1 MRYSLRLAR
10 IAVSR
15 SARRALRLLRTMSQR
30 MLFDPNATAHRSP
43 RTRDGRQALACQQ
56 QWFDLLAHRAAAIQ
70 FGLPVNRSCLS
81 DRCKHRQNRCREK
94 SSFHVSFKT
103 GGKMTPVN
111 VANAASVCQYIGAR
125 SFLLSMSKAARRT
138 SDTGGGLKP
147 RGLTGNAGGA
157 VPYSAPRT
165 SARHTRDA
173 AGRRRPPDP
182 GFRRV

>member
-1 MRYSLRLAR
+1 
-10 IAVSR
+10 
-15 SARRALRLLRTMSQR
+15 
-30 MLFDPNATAHRSP
+30 
-43 RTRDGRQALACQQ
+43 
-56 QWFDLLAHRAAAIQ
+56 
-70 FGLPVNRSCLS
+70 
-81 DRCKHRQNRCREK
+81 
-94 SSFHVSFKT
+94 
-103 GGKMTPVN
+103 MTPVN

-125 SFLLSMSKAARRT
+125 SFLLSVSKAARRA

-182 GFRRV
+182 GFRRVQRHRNDCPLRHMQRERDRAKHRAANKRCPDDSQLFHEIFPSLFY